1 MEVIKTIIH
10 DLTGYKRET
19 VDVSRG
25 DRGSRVVR
33 CRLTAGGSPWPIP
46 DGCRV
51 QVAYELPDGTPGLY
65 ETLADGTAAGEIDGN
80 TVDLRIAEELTLQA
94 GVAEISGVLI
104 GPDGAQIATWP
115 MRLNVVGPRVLSSPE
130 QWPQLGAEFEGKM
143 VFVSGGTVTPLKLG
157 PGLRIENGVLYVAG
171 GTGEPDVEIP
181 VTVTTGADGTIL
193 VSPATLVLDSTGTIT
208 ASVPVTLADDGTI
221 IIGGDNN
228 G

>member
-19 VDVSRG
+19 VDVSRS

-33 CRLTAGGSPWPIP
+33 CRLTAAGSPWEVPA
-46 DGCRV
+46 GCRV

-65 ETLADGTAAGEIDGN
+65 EELADGTAAGEVDGS
-80 TVDLRIAEELTLQA
+80 TVDLRIAEALTLQA

-104 GPDGAQIATWP
+104 GPDGDQIATWP
-115 MRLNVVGPRVLSSPE
+115 MRLNVVGPKVLSSPE
-130 QWPQLGAEFEGKM
+130 QWPQLGAEFEGQM
-143 VFVSGGTVTPLKLG
+143 VFVSGGVVTPLKLG

-171 GTGEPDVEIP
+171 GAGEPDVEIP
-181 VTVTTGADGTIL
+181 VTVTKGEDGTIL
-193 VSPATLVLDSTGTIT
+193 VSPATLELDGSGTIT